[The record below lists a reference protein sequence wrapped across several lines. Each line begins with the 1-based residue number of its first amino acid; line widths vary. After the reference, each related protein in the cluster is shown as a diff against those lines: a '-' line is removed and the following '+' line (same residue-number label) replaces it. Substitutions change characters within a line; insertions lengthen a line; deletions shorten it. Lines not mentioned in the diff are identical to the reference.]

1 MIAERGM
8 ALLLSL
14 FVVVSLSTLA
24 LSAAR
29 QAQLTS
35 VRVGHDLDVRLARI
49 AARRAVMTQLA
60 ELQGLSVASF
70 TPQGN
75 EGLYRVEV
83 YAAPPAWA
91 RAAAWHTGRCRSA
104 TRMLTQSAA
113 PACTIVELLRVRSD
127 PDYRAFRIT
136 ARGVGAR
143 PQTTALIQAY
153 AVLEL

>member
-14 FVVVSLSTLA
+14 FVVVSLRTLV

-83 YAAPPAWA
+83 YAAPPVWA
-91 RAAAWHTGRCRSA
+91 RAAAWHSGRCRSA

-113 PACTIVELLRVRSD
+113 PACTIV
-127 PDYRAFRIT
+127 
-136 ARGVGAR
+136 
-143 PQTTALIQAY
+143 
-153 AVLEL
+153 